1 MKESE
6 KIKFKAEMY
15 GVGATFIAYLFLSGG
30 EYDWPGQLGESFLG
44 SDIFGWI
51 IVGLLVVGS
60 MSSEAL
66 KEAAHKKQIDKE

>member
-30 EYDWPGQLGESFLG
+30 DYDFPGQLGEYFLG
-44 SDIFGWI
+44 NDIYGWI
-51 IVGLLVVGS
+51 ITGIFLVGTV
-60 MSSEAL
+60 SSDAL